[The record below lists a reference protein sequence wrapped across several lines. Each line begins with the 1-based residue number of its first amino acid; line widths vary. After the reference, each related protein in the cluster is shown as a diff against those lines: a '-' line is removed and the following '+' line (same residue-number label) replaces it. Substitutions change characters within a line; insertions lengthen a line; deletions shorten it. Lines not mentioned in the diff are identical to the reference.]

1 MPKGIY
7 ECVNCGHREVFES
20 NEALLEGACPKCG
33 GDMVLVGFSLEA
45 GEDRVVSDVS
55 AEVEELVSRFYQ
67 AELVEKR
74 GEVYVFRVREIF
86 ERNFEVVLGEFESK
100 GYWAALKKANG
111 DVVLYVFPAGEIKPD
126 NPKMG
131 ITLFILTLL
140 STLWAGYVLALNYIA
155 TLDEFGL
162 PGYRNPYVTAI
173 AFSLSVL
180 AILGTHEMGHKIAA
194 TIHNVKAT
202 FPYFI
207 PFPNILGTLGAVIR
221 VKSPVP
227 TRDAAVDLG
236 VSGPLV
242 GILVAIPVTIIGLRL
257 SPLVPKS
264 LVPPTEGGVYFGT
277 NLFFVILERL
287 VLGGAITE
295 NDYVVF
301 LHPVAIAG
309 WVGILVTFLNLI
321 PAAQL
326 DGGHI
331 ARAFMSEKTHRYFTI
346 GIGITLM
353 LMSYLWIGWLIWG
366 LLILFIGSTGNPGAL
381 DEVTPVSRSRK
392 ALAILALFIFI
403 LTATPVPLS
412 VE

>member
-1 MPKGIY
+1 MQKGIY

-33 GDMVLVGFSLEA
+33 GDMILVGFSLEA
-45 GEDRVVSDVS
+45 GEKVASDVS
-55 AEVEELVSRFYQ
+55 VDIEELVSRFYQ
-67 AELVEKR
+67 AEFVEKK
-74 GEVYVFRVREIF
+74 GEVYVFKVREIF
-86 ERNFEVVLGEFESK
+86 ERDFEAVLREFESK
-100 GYWAALKKANG
+100 GYWAALKKADG
-111 DVVLYVFPAGEIKPD
+111 DVVLYVFPAGEVKPD
-126 NPKMG
+126 NPKIG
-131 ITLFILTLL
+131 ITLFVLTLL
-140 STLWAGYVLALNYIA
+140 STLWAGYVLAINHIA
-155 TLDEFGL
+155 TLNEFGL
-162 PGYRNPYVTAI
+162 PGYRNPYVIAI
-173 AFSLSVL
+173 AFSLSVM

-236 VSGPLV
+236 VSGPLA

-257 SPLVPKS
+257 SPLIPKS
-264 LVPPTEGGVYFGT
+264 LVPSTEGSVYFGT
-277 NLFFVILERL
+277 NLLFMILERL
-287 VLGGAITE
+287 VLGGALE
-295 NDYVVF
+295 KGDYVVF
-301 LHPVAIAG
+301 LHPLAIAG

-346 GIGITLM
+346 GIGLALIPL
-353 LMSYLWIGWLIWG
+353 SYFWSGWLIWG
-366 LLILFIGSTGNPGAL
+366 LLILFMGSAGNPGAL
-381 DEVTPVSRSRK
+381 DEVTPVSKSRK
-392 ALAILALFIFI
+392 VLAILALLVFI